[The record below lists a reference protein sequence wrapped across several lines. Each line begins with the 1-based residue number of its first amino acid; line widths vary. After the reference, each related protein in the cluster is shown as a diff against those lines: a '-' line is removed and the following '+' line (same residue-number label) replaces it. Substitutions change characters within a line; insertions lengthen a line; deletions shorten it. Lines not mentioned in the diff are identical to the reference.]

1 MQEVVASQ
9 GEVREPGAEGV
20 VHVGLLGYVEDRR
33 CSAWSVKV
41 VARAW
46 RRERQRFGLRFK
58 CLSLSHYFSYPQPLG
73 SSGSLQQGIMGLVVF
88 SVRSSGPGCL
98 EVH

>member
-1 MQEVVASQ
+1 MVSEGCGQGLEEGTAKIWPEVQVSFI
-9 GEVREPGAEGV
+9 VP
-20 VHVGLLGYVEDRR
+20 L
-33 CSAWSVKV
+33 
-41 VARAW
+41 
-46 RRERQRFGLRFK
+46 F
-58 CLSLSHYFSYPQPLG
+58 SHPQPLG